1 MFDNTERIESM
12 TYEEYKQTVYYF
24 NHPDEYAGDF
34 VAFRDKVI
42 DFVSS
47 EKKPMIGDWGHPETN
62 K

>member
-47 EKKPMIGDWGHPETN
+47 EKKPMIGD
-62 K
+62 